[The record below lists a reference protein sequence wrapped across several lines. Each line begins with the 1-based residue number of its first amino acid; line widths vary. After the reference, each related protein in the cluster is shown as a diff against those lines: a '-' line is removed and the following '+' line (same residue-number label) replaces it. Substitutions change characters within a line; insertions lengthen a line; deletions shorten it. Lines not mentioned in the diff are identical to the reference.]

1 MPLLTHR
8 IGSRLLQVDYGPG
21 FDGAPDIRKIWIR
34 DLNGVQSLKPEQ
46 FGELNCFGFDV
57 LELSLMM
64 EEGLIDPEEA

>member
-46 FGELNCFGFDV
+46 FRAVFDD
-57 LELSLMM
+57 
-64 EEGLIDPEEA
+64 GRGID